1 MLGFIC
7 DRCDARVL
15 MTNAACERGCKGVCC
30 LQAGRERRR
39 CDPLRVLALSG
50 LPSSSVTV
58 RDPAMRMA
66 PRRLV
71 VAFAAPR
78 WRRCVGASIHF
89 EGLGGREASSAPPSP
104 SRHDQWRFLRCV
116 WICVIALA
124 IAAAPRTTTTDPAT
138 IRSCALRAP
147 RAFARP
153 ATKLWLG
160 RRSAASAAFRWIHRF
175 GGAAR

>member
-1 MLGFIC
+1 MLSSG
-7 DRCDARVL
+7 RAGAKALRPTASAGVVRATVL
-15 MTNAACERGCKGVCC
+15 
-30 LQAGRERRR
+30 Q
-39 CDPLRVLALSG
+39 
-50 LPSSSVTV
+50 VTV

-116 WICVIALA
+116 WICVIA
-124 IAAAPRTTTTDPAT
+124 IARERSWTWTASADATTRLDGVRAFL
-138 IRSCALRAP
+138 RVARLRA
-147 RAFARP
+147 
-153 ATKLWLG
+153 
-160 RRSAASAAFRWIHRF
+160 RSWSWDAASATCLDEDRFQLEKTLDTHTRESSPLLRW
-175 GGAAR
+175 AQTL